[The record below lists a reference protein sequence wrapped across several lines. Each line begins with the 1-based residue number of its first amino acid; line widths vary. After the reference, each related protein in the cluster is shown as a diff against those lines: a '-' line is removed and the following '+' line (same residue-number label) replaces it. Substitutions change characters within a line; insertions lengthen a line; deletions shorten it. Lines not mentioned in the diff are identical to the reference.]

1 MVDSVLKRIAIGD
14 KAAVQQC
21 LKQYGGLV
29 WSLSRRMTT
38 NAEDAEDATQDIFLD
53 LWKHASKFDP
63 AKSSEATFI
72 AMIARRR
79 LIDRMRSS
87 GRTPKMES
95 IEIAEELHGGMVD
108 ESIDKG
114 IDANRALTALAGLDP
129 THREAIRLSV
139 VLGLTHREISEK
151 MGLPLGTVKTNIRRG
166 LLRVREML
174 GVSSDTS
181 GEIL

>member
-1 MVDSVLKRIAIGD
+1 MVDSILKRIAIGD

-38 NAEDAEDATQDIFLD
+38 TAEDAEDATQDIFLD

-95 IEIAEELHGGMVD
+95 IEIAEIG
-108 ESIDKG
+108 
-114 IDANRALTALAGLDP
+114 RA
-129 THREAIRLSV
+129 HV
-139 VLGLTHREISEK
+139 
-151 MGLPLGTVKTNIRRG
+151 
-166 LLRVREML
+166 
-174 GVSSDTS
+174 
-181 GEIL
+181 